1 MGQNYETL
9 EAGGYFKKISVSPS
23 LLAITQESVAQVK
36 KEKKILVVGI
46 PRESSSQER
55 RVPLTPTVVALL
67 VNNGAEVI
75 IEHHAGLDAGF
86 SDKEYSEAGAII
98 SYSKVEVFEKADII
112 VKIERPNY
120 QEIEYLRNRQ
130 ILISALHLGSLTT
143 DFLKAIIQKNVTAIG
158 YEFLRA
164 EDGGIPIMQMMSEI
178 AGINAIH
185 IAAELMTS
193 NKGGKGMLLGGIT
206 GVPPTVVTIIGAGTV
221 GFNAARSALALGATV
236 KVIDDEVY
244 KLRRLEEKL
253 GTKIYT
259 AVAQPQFIEEAV
271 VSSDVIIGA
280 IYKPGQK
287 TPCLVTEE
295 MIMKMKEGS
304 VAIDIAIDQGG
315 CFETS
320 RPTTHENPT
329 FVKHGVIHY
338 CVPNI
343 ASRVPHTSS
352 IALSNIL
359 GSILLKIINYGGI
372 GVLQNSTIIKNGI
385 YCHHKH
391 ITNKYLAKI
400 FGMDYIDISLLH
412 ASNF

>member
-1 MGQNYETL
+1 MQQNIETQ
-9 EAGGYFKKISVSPS
+9 EPGYFKKISVSP
-23 LLAITQESVAQVK
+23 LLHSVTQESTLQIK
-36 KEKKILVVGI
+36 KEKKTIVIGI

-55 RVPLTPTVVALL
+55 RVPITPAVANLL

-75 IEHHAGLDAGF
+75 IEHNAGLDAGF
-86 SDKEYSEAGAII
+86 LDKEYSEAGAFI
-98 SYSKVEVFEKADII
+98 SYSKTEVFEKANVI

-130 ILISALHLGSLTT
+130 ILISALHLGSLTSE
-143 DFLKAIIQKNVTAIG
+143 FLKTITQKNITAIG
-158 YEFLRA
+158 FEFLRGD
-164 EDGGIPIMQMMSEI
+164 DGGIPIMQMMSEI

-185 IAAELMTS
+185 IAAELLTT

-206 GVPPTVVTIIGAGTV
+206 GVPPSVVTIIGAGTV
-221 GFNAARSALALGATV
+221 GLHAARSAIALGATV
-236 KVIDDEVY
+236 KVIDEEVY

-253 GTKIYT
+253 GSKIYT
-259 AVAQPQFIEEAV
+259 AVTQPQFIEEAV
-271 VSSDVIIGA
+271 ISSDVIIGA
-280 IYKPGQK
+280 IYKPGFR
-287 TPCLVTEE
+287 TPCLVTED

-304 VAIDIAIDQGG
+304 IAIDIAIDQGG

-320 RPTTHENPT
+320 KPTTHENPV
-329 FVKHGVIHY
+329 FVKHGVVHY

-352 IALSNIL
+352 IAISNIL

-372 GVLQNSTIIKNGI
+372 GVLQTSSIIKNGI
-385 YCHHKH
+385 YTHHKH
-391 ITNKYLAKI
+391 ITNKYLARI
-400 FGMDYIDISLLH
+400 FGMDYIDIALLH